1 MTSLQKKL
9 ESALYSGYT
18 KNRTESINSFEGGI
32 FMQKTKKTMAGL
44 LAATVLLGAT
54 SVLQAVQVEPVSAA
68 SDPVKIIAMGDS
80 ITHGY
85 INGDNGYRK
94 YFCYGLQQ
102 NGITNFDMV
111 GPNNNWTDSA
121 TYDWNGTT
129 ITYDPAHAGYS
140 GYAIQKIGSR
150 QGLQETIFDTT
161 YVNGDVSG
169 NMMEAYQPDVIML
182 QIGTNDVLDAQL
194 TGIGDRLEELVD
206 KLIPYVSGD
215 GQVLYL
221 ASIPNID
228 AIERYD
234 WLGAY
239 EWTYGVSYKSDPE
252 KFVATVQAAVDDYNT
267 IVKNLVAKK
276 QAEGAHIE
284 FSDINS
290 TIDIS
295 AGDLKDGVH
304 PSEQGYAKMGQYWSN
319 LLTETYFH
327 GTVTPTTTP
336 TATTTTTTETT
347 TTTTGTTT
355 ATDSTPVETT
365 TSVQTTTTAKPQT
378 NPSGDSAFTLTD
390 VAFDTDID
398 LQPYS
403 DITSI
408 DVIFSA
414 ADGAFYNGS
423 VTFDG
428 WNEATSFTSTDLKNQ
443 MLTVTPSKEYGKM
456 TVRKYFGNVTLEKV
470 IVHTKGSAEST
481 TTTKVTTTE
490 TAVTTTE
497 AKTTTE
503 TSTTTTPVVTTT
515 IVTTVTETANGDVNG
530 DGTMDLTDLV
540 LLQKYL
546 VRKGTMTVEQ
556 SSRADLNADHVLNV
570 VDAMLLRQL
579 LLKHA

>member
-1 MTSLQKKL
+1 
-9 ESALYSGYT
+9 
-18 KNRTESINSFEGGI
+18 
-32 FMQKTKKTMAGL
+32 MQKTKKTVAGL

-54 SVLQAVQVEPVSAA
+54 SVLQAVQIEPVSAA

-102 NGITNFDMV
+102 NGITDFNMV
-111 GPNNNWTDSA
+111 GPNNNWSDSA
-121 TYDWNGTT
+121 TYDWNGIT
-129 ITYDPAHAGYS
+129 ITYDPVHAGYS

-206 KLIPYVSGD
+206 KLLPYVSGD

-221 ASIPNID
+221 ASIPDID
-228 AIERYD
+228 AAKKYD

-239 EWTYGVSYKSDPE
+239 QWTYGVSYESDPE

-295 AGDLKDGVH
+295 AGDLEDGVH
-304 PSEQGYAKMGQYWSN
+304 PNEQGYAKMGQYWSN

-327 GTVTPTTTP
+327 GTVTPTTT
-336 TATTTTTTETT
+336 TTTAATTTTTTETT

-355 ATDSTPVETT
+355 ATDSTPAETT
-365 TSVQTTTTAKPQT
+365 TSAQITTTQPQT

-414 ADGAFYNGS
+414 ADGASYNGS

-428 WNEATSFTSTDLKNQ
+428 WNEATSFTSADLKNQ
-443 MLTVTPSKEYGKM
+443 TLTVTPSKDYGKM
-456 TVRKYFGNVTLEKV
+456 TVRKYFGDVTLEKV
-470 IVHTKGSAEST
+470 IVHTKGSAVST
-481 TTTKVTTTE
+481 TTTE
-490 TAVTTTE
+490 TAVITTE

-503 TSTTTTPVVTTT
+503 TTITTMPAVTTT
-515 IVTTVTETANGDVNG
+515 MVTTVTEAVNGDVNG
-530 DGTMDLTDLV
+530 DGTTDLTDLV
-540 LLQKYL
+540 MLQKYL
-546 VRKGTMTVEQ
+546 VRKGTLTAEQ

>member
-1 MTSLQKKL
+1 
-9 ESALYSGYT
+9 
-18 KNRTESINSFEGGI
+18 
-32 FMQKTKKTMAGL
+32 MQKTKKTVAGL

-111 GPNNNWTDSA
+111 GPNNNWSDSA
-121 TYDWNGTT
+121 TYDWNGIT
-129 ITYDPAHAGYS
+129 ITYDPVHAGYS

-221 ASIPNID
+221 ASIPDID
-228 AIERYD
+228 AAKKYD

-239 EWTYGVSYKSDPE
+239 QWTYGVSYESDPE

-290 TIDIS
+290 TINIS
-295 AGDLKDGVH
+295 AGDLEDGVH

-336 TATTTTTTETT
+336 TTTATTTTTTETT

-355 ATDSTPVETT
+355 ATDSTPAETT
-365 TSVQTTTTAKPQT
+365 TSAQTTTTEPQT

-390 VAFDTDID
+390 VDFDTDID

-403 DITSI
+403 NITSI

-414 ADGAFYNGS
+414 ADGASYNGS

-428 WNEATSFTSTDLKNQ
+428 WNEATSFTSADLKNQ
-443 MLTVTPSKEYGKM
+443 TLTVTPSKDYGKM
-456 TVRKYFGNVTLEKV
+456 TVRKYFGDVTLEKV
-470 IVHTKGSAEST
+470 IVHTKGSTVST
-481 TTTKVTTTE
+481 TTTE
-490 TAVTTTE
+490 TAVITTE

-503 TSTTTTPVVTTT
+503 TTTTTMPAVTTT
-515 IVTTVTETANGDVNG
+515 MVTTVTEAVNGDVNG
-530 DGTMDLTDLV
+530 DGTTDLTDLV

-546 VRKGTMTVEQ
+546 VRKGTLTAEQ

>member
-1 MTSLQKKL
+1 
-9 ESALYSGYT
+9 
-18 KNRTESINSFEGGI
+18 
-32 FMQKTKKTMAGL
+32 MQKTKKTMAGL

-94 YFCYGLQQ
+94 YFCYDLQQ

-111 GPNNNWTDSA
+111 GPNNNWSDSA

-295 AGDLKDGVH
+295 AGDLEDGVH

-336 TATTTTTTETT
+336 ATTATTTATTTTTT
-347 TTTTGTTT
+347 
-355 ATDSTPVETT
+355 DSTPAETT
-365 TSVQTTTTAKPQT
+365 TSAQTTTTEPQT
-378 NPSGDSAFTLTD
+378 NPSGDAAFTLTD

-456 TVRKYFGNVTLEKV
+456 TVRKYFGDVTLEKV
-470 IVHTKGSAEST
+470 IVHTKGSAVST
-481 TTTKVTTTE
+481 TTTE
-490 TAVTTTE
+490 TAVITTE
-497 AKTTTE
+497 AKTTIE
-503 TSTTTTPVVTTT
+503 TTTTTAPAVTTT
-515 IVTTVTETANGDVNG
+515 MVTTVTEAVNGDVNG
-530 DGTMDLTDLV
+530 DGTADLTDLV
-540 LLQKYL
+540 MLQKYL
-546 VRKGTMTVEQ
+546 VRKGTMTAEQ

-579 LLKHA
+579 LLKQA

>member
-1 MTSLQKKL
+1 M
-9 ESALYSGYT
+9 
-18 KNRTESINSFEGGI
+18 R
-32 FMQKTKKTMAGL
+32 KTKKTMAGL
-44 LAATVLLGAT
+44 LAATILLGAT
-54 SVLQAVQVEPVSAA
+54 SVLQAVQIEPVSAA

-102 NGITNFDMV
+102 NGITDFNMV
-111 GPNNNWTDSA
+111 GPNNDWTDST

-161 YVNGDVSG
+161 YTDGDVSG
-169 NMMEAYQPDVIML
+169 NMMEVYQPDVIML

-228 AIERYD
+228 AAKKYD

-239 EWTYGVSYKSDPE
+239 QWTYGVSYESDPE

-295 AGDLKDGVH
+295 AGDLEDGVH
-304 PSEQGYAKMGQYWSN
+304 PNEQGYAKMGQYWSN

-336 TATTTTTTETT
+336 TTTATTTTTTETT

-355 ATDSTPVETT
+355 ATDSTPAETT
-365 TSVQTTTTAKPQT
+365 TSAQTTTTEPQT

-414 ADGAFYNGS
+414 ADGASYNGS

-428 WNEATSFTSTDLKNQ
+428 WNEATSFTSADLKNQ
-443 MLTVTPSKEYGKM
+443 TLTVTPSKDYGKM
-456 TVRKYFGNVTLEKV
+456 TVRKYFGDVTLEKV
-470 IVHTKGSAEST
+470 IVHTKGSTVST
-481 TTTKVTTTE
+481 TTTE
-490 TAVTTTE
+490 TAVITTE

-503 TSTTTTPVVTTT
+503 TTTTTMPAVTTT
-515 IVTTVTETANGDVNG
+515 MVTTVTEAVNGDVNG
-530 DGTMDLTDLV
+530 DGTTDLTDLV

-546 VRKGTMTVEQ
+546 VRKGTLIAEQ

>member
-1 MTSLQKKL
+1 MW
-9 ESALYSGYT
+9 
-18 KNRTESINSFEGGI
+18 
-32 FMQKTKKTMAGL
+32 KTKKTIAGL

-54 SVLQAVQVEPVSAA
+54 SVLQAVQIEPVSAV

-102 NGITNFDMV
+102 NGITDFNMV

-290 TIDIS
+290 TIEIS
-295 AGDLKDGVH
+295 AGDLEDGVH

-336 TATTTTTTETT
+336 ATTATTTTTTETT

-355 ATDSTPVETT
+355 ATDSTPAETT
-365 TSVQTTTTAKPQT
+365 TSAQTTTTAKPQT
-378 NPSGDSAFTLTD
+378 NPSGDAAFTLTD

-443 MLTVTPSKEYGKM
+443 MLTVTPSKKYGKM
-456 TVRKYFGNVTLEKV
+456 TVRKYFGDVTLEKV
-470 IVHTKGSAEST
+470 IVHTKGSAVST
-481 TTTKVTTTE
+481 TTTE
-490 TAVTTTE
+490 TAVITTE
-497 AKTTTE
+497 AK
-503 TSTTTTPVVTTT
+503 TTTPVVTTT

-530 DGTMDLTDLV
+530 DGTTDLTDLV
-540 LLQKYL
+540 MLQKYL
-546 VRKGTMTVEQ
+546 VRKETMTVEQ

>member
-1 MTSLQKKL
+1 
-9 ESALYSGYT
+9 
-18 KNRTESINSFEGGI
+18 
-32 FMQKTKKTMAGL
+32 MQKTKKTMAGL

-54 SVLQAVQVEPVSAA
+54 SVLQAVQIEPVSAA

-102 NGITNFDMV
+102 NGITDFNMV
-111 GPNNNWTDSA
+111 GPNNDWTDST

-161 YVNGDVSG
+161 YTDGDVSG
-169 NMMEAYQPDVIML
+169 NMMEVYQPDVIML

-206 KLIPYVSGD
+206 KLLPYVSGD

-221 ASIPNID
+221 ASIPDID
-228 AIERYD
+228 AAKKYD

-239 EWTYGVSYKSDPE
+239 QWTYGVSYESDPE

-276 QAEGAHIE
+276 QAKGAHIE

-295 AGDLKDGVH
+295 AGDLEDGVH

-336 TATTTTTTETT
+336 TTTATTTTTTETT

-355 ATDSTPVETT
+355 ATDSTPAETT
-365 TSVQTTTTAKPQT
+365 TSAQTTTTEPQI

-414 ADGAFYNGS
+414 ADGASYNGS

-428 WNEATSFTSTDLKNQ
+428 WNEATSFTSADLKNQ
-443 MLTVTPSKEYGKM
+443 TLTVTPSKDYGKM
-456 TVRKYFGNVTLEKV
+456 TVHKYFGDVTLEKV
-470 IVHTKGSAEST
+470 IVHTKSSAVST
-481 TTTKVTTTE
+481 TTTE
-490 TAVTTTE
+490 TAVITTE

-503 TSTTTTPVVTTT
+503 TTTTTAPAVTTT
-515 IVTTVTETANGDVNG
+515 MVTTVTEAVNGDVNG
-530 DGTMDLTDLV
+530 DGTADLTDLV
-540 LLQKYL
+540 MLQKYL
-546 VRKGTMTVEQ
+546 VRKGTMTAEQ

>member
-1 MTSLQKKL
+1 
-9 ESALYSGYT
+9 
-18 KNRTESINSFEGGI
+18 
-32 FMQKTKKTMAGL
+32 MQKTKKTMAGL

-54 SVLQAVQVEPVSAA
+54 SVLQAVQIEPVSAA

-102 NGITNFDMV
+102 NGITDFNMV
-111 GPNNNWTDSA
+111 GPNNDWTDST

-161 YVNGDVSG
+161 YTDGDVSG
-169 NMMEAYQPDVIML
+169 NMMEVYQPDVIML

-228 AIERYD
+228 AAKKYD

-239 EWTYGVSYKSDPE
+239 QWTYGVSYESDPE

-295 AGDLKDGVH
+295 AGDLEDGVH

-336 TATTTTTTETT
+336 TTTATTTTTTETT

-355 ATDSTPVETT
+355 ATDSTLAETT
-365 TSVQTTTTAKPQT
+365 TSAQTTTTEPQT

-414 ADGAFYNGS
+414 ADGVSYNGS

-428 WNEATSFTSTDLKNQ
+428 WNEATSFTSADLKNQ
-443 MLTVTPSKEYGKM
+443 TLTVTPSKDYGKM
-456 TVRKYFGNVTLEKV
+456 TVRKYFGDVTLEKV
-470 IVHTKGSAEST
+470 IVHTKGSTVST
-481 TTTKVTTTE
+481 TTTE
-490 TAVTTTE
+490 TAVITTE

-503 TSTTTTPVVTTT
+503 TTTTTMPAVTTT
-515 IVTTVTETANGDVNG
+515 MVTTVTEAVNGDVNG
-530 DGTMDLTDLV
+530 DGTTDLTDLV

-546 VRKGTMTVEQ
+546 VRKGTLTAEQ

>member
-1 MTSLQKKL
+1 
-9 ESALYSGYT
+9 
-18 KNRTESINSFEGGI
+18 
-32 FMQKTKKTMAGL
+32 
-44 LAATVLLGAT
+44 
-54 SVLQAVQVEPVSAA
+54 
-68 SDPVKIIAMGDS
+68 
-80 ITHGY
+80 
-85 INGDNGYRK
+85 
-94 YFCYGLQQ
+94 
-102 NGITNFDMV
+102 MV
-111 GPNNNWTDSA
+111 GSNNNWTDSA

-228 AIERYD
+228 AIKRYD

-252 KFVATVQAAVDDYNT
+252 KFAATVQAAVDDYNT

-290 TIDIS
+290 TIEIS
-295 AGDLKDGVH
+295 AGDLEDGVH

-336 TATTTTTTETT
+336 ATTATTTATTTTTTETT

-355 ATDSTPVETT
+355 ATDSTPAETT
-365 TSVQTTTTAKPQT
+365 TSAQITTTQPQT

-390 VAFDTDID
+390 VDFNTDID
-398 LQPYS
+398 LRPYS

-414 ADGAFYNGS
+414 ADGASYNGS

-428 WNEATSFTSTDLKNQ
+428 WNEATNFTSTDLKNQ

-456 TVRKYFGNVTLEKV
+456 TVRKYFGDVTLEKV

-503 TSTTTTPVVTTT
+503 TSTTTTTV
-515 IVTTVTETANGDVNG
+515 VTTVTEAVNGDVNG
-530 DGTMDLTDLV
+530 DGTADLTDLV

-546 VRKGTMTVEQ
+546 VRKGTLIAEQ

>member
-1 MTSLQKKL
+1 MW
-9 ESALYSGYT
+9 
-18 KNRTESINSFEGGI
+18 
-32 FMQKTKKTMAGL
+32 KTKKTMAGL

-54 SVLQAVQVEPVSAA
+54 SVLQAVQIEPVSAA
-68 SDPVKIIAMGDS
+68 SDPVKIMAMGDS
-80 ITHGY
+80 ITDGY
-85 INGDNGYRK
+85 INQDNGYRK
-94 YFCYGLQQ
+94 YFCYWLQQ

-111 GPNNNWTDSA
+111 GSKSSWSNQA

-129 ITYDPAHAGYS
+129 ITYDPDHSGYS

-169 NMMEAYQPDVIML
+169 NMMEVYQPDVIML

-206 KLIPYVSGD
+206 KLLPYVSGD

-221 ASIPNID
+221 ASIPDID
-228 AIERYD
+228 AAKKYD

-239 EWTYGVSYKSDPE
+239 QWTYGVSYESDPE
-252 KFVATVQAAVDDYNT
+252 KFVATVQAAVDDYNI

-290 TIDIS
+290 TIEIS
-295 AGDLKDGVH
+295 AGDLEDGVH

-327 GTVTPTTTP
+327 GTVTPTTTTTT

-355 ATDSTPVETT
+355 ATDSTPAETT
-365 TSVQTTTTAKPQT
+365 TSAQITTTQPQT

-390 VAFDTDID
+390 VDFDTDID
-398 LQPYS
+398 LRPYS

-414 ADGAFYNGS
+414 ADGASYNGS

-428 WNEATSFTSTDLKNQ
+428 WNEATSFTSADLKNQ
-443 MLTVTPSKEYGKM
+443 TLTVTPSKAYDKM
-456 TVRKYFGNVTLEKV
+456 TVHKYFGDVTLEKV

-503 TSTTTTPVVTTT
+503 TSTATTPVVTTT
-515 IVTTVTETANGDVNG
+515 IVTTVTETVNGDVNG
-530 DGTMDLTDLV
+530 DGTANLNDLV

-546 VRKGTMTVEQ
+546 VRKGTLTAEQ

>member
-1 MTSLQKKL
+1 M
-9 ESALYSGYT
+9 
-18 KNRTESINSFEGGI
+18 R
-32 FMQKTKKTMAGL
+32 KTKKTMAGL
-44 LAATVLLGAT
+44 LAATILLGAT

-102 NGITNFDMV
+102 NGITDFDMV

-129 ITYDPAHAGYS
+129 ITYDPVHAGYS

-161 YVNGDVSG
+161 YTDGDVSG
-169 NMMEAYQPDVIML
+169 NMMKVYQPDVIML

-221 ASIPNID
+221 ASIPDID
-228 AIERYD
+228 AAKKYD

-239 EWTYGVSYKSDPE
+239 QWTYGVSYESDPE

-295 AGDLKDGVH
+295 AGDLEDGVH
-304 PSEQGYAKMGQYWSN
+304 PNEQGYAKMGQYWSN

-327 GTVTPTTTP
+327 GTVTPTTT
-336 TATTTTTTETT
+336 TTTAATTTTTTETT

-355 ATDSTPVETT
+355 ATDSTPAETT
-365 TSVQTTTTAKPQT
+365 TSAQTTTTEPQT

-414 ADGAFYNGS
+414 ADGASYNGS

-428 WNEATSFTSTDLKNQ
+428 WNEATSFTSADLKNQ
-443 MLTVTPSKEYGKM
+443 TLTVTPSKDYGKM
-456 TVRKYFGNVTLEKV
+456 TVRKYFGDVTLEKV
-470 IVHTKGSAEST
+470 IVHTKGSTVST
-481 TTTKVTTTE
+481 TTTE
-490 TAVTTTE
+490 TAVITTE

-503 TSTTTTPVVTTT
+503 TTTTTMPAVTTT
-515 IVTTVTETANGDVNG
+515 MVTTVTEAVNGDVNG
-530 DGTMDLTDLV
+530 DGTTDLTDLV
-540 LLQKYL
+540 MLQKYL
-546 VRKGTMTVEQ
+546 VRKGTLTAEQ

-579 LLKHA
+579 LLKQA

>member
-1 MTSLQKKL
+1 MW
-9 ESALYSGYT
+9 
-18 KNRTESINSFEGGI
+18 
-32 FMQKTKKTMAGL
+32 KTKKTMAGL

-111 GPNNNWTDSA
+111 GPNNNWSDSA

-295 AGDLKDGVH
+295 AGDLEDGVH

-365 TSVQTTTTAKPQT
+365 TSVQATTTAKPQT
-378 NPSGDSAFTLTD
+378 NPSDDSAFTLTD
-390 VAFDTDID
+390 VDFNTDID
-398 LQPYS
+398 LRPYF

-414 ADGAFYNGS
+414 ADGASYNGS

-428 WNEATSFTSTDLKNQ
+428 WNEATNFTSTDLKNQ

-456 TVRKYFGNVTLEKV
+456 MVRKYFGDVTLEKV
-470 IVHTKGSAEST
+470 IVHTNGSAVST
-481 TTTKVTTTE
+481 TTTE
-490 TAVTTTE
+490 TAVITTE

-503 TSTTTTPVVTTT
+503 TTTTTAPSVTTT
-515 IVTTVTETANGDVNG
+515 VVTTVTEAVNGDVNG
-530 DGTMDLTDLV
+530 DGTADLTDLV

-546 VRKGTMTVEQ
+546 VRKGTLIAEQ

>member
-1 MTSLQKKL
+1 MW
-9 ESALYSGYT
+9 
-18 KNRTESINSFEGGI
+18 
-32 FMQKTKKTMAGL
+32 KTKKTMAGL

-80 ITHGY
+80 ITDGY

-327 GTVTPTTTP
+327 GTVTPTTTS

-378 NPSGDSAFTLTD
+378 NPSGDAAFTLTD

-456 TVRKYFGNVTLEKV
+456 MVRKYFGDVTLEKV

-515 IVTTVTETANGDVNG
+515 VVTTVTEAVNGDVNG
-530 DGTMDLTDLV
+530 DGTADLTDLV
-540 LLQKYL
+540 MLQKYL
-546 VRKGTMTVEQ
+546 VRKGTLIAEQ

-579 LLKHA
+579 LLKQA

>member
-1 MTSLQKKL
+1 MW
-9 ESALYSGYT
+9 
-18 KNRTESINSFEGGI
+18 
-32 FMQKTKKTMAGL
+32 KTKKTMAGL

-68 SDPVKIIAMGDS
+68 SDPVKIMAMGDS

-94 YFCYGLQQ
+94 YFCYDLQQ

-111 GPNNNWTDSA
+111 GPNNNWTDST

-228 AIERYD
+228 AIKRYD

-239 EWTYGVSYKSDPE
+239 EWNYGVSHESDPE

-290 TIDIS
+290 TITIS
-295 AGDLKDGVH
+295 AGDLEDGVH

-336 TATTTTTTETT
+336 ATTATTTTTTETT
-347 TTTTGTTT
+347 TTTIGTTT

-378 NPSGDSAFTLTD
+378 NPSGDAAFTLTD

-403 DITSI
+403 NITSI

-456 TVRKYFGNVTLEKV
+456 TVRKYFGDVTLEKV
-470 IVHTKGSAEST
+470 IVHTKGSAVST
-481 TTTKVTTTE
+481 TTTE
-490 TAVTTTE
+490 TAVITTE

-503 TSTTTTPVVTTT
+503 TTTTTAPAVTTT
-515 IVTTVTETANGDVNG
+515 MVTTVTEAVNGDVNG
-530 DGTMDLTDLV
+530 DGTADLTDLV
-540 LLQKYL
+540 MLQKYL
-546 VRKGTMTVEQ
+546 VRKGTLIAEQ

-579 LLKHA
+579 LLKQA

>member
-1 MTSLQKKL
+1 
-9 ESALYSGYT
+9 
-18 KNRTESINSFEGGI
+18 
-32 FMQKTKKTMAGL
+32 MQKTKKTMAGL

-94 YFCYGLQQ
+94 YFCYDLQQ

-111 GPNNNWTDSA
+111 GPNNNWMDSA

-140 GYAIQKIGSR
+140 GYAIQKIGNR

-161 YVNGDVSG
+161 YTDGDVSG
-169 NMMEAYQPDVIML
+169 NMMEVYQPDVIML

-290 TIDIS
+290 TIEIS

-355 ATDSTPVETT
+355 ATDSTPAETT
-365 TSVQTTTTAKPQT
+365 TSAQITTTEPQT

-390 VAFDTDID
+390 VDFNTDID
-398 LQPYS
+398 LRPYS

-414 ADGAFYNGS
+414 ADGASYNGS

-443 MLTVTPSKEYGKM
+443 TLTVTPSKAYGKM
-456 TVRKYFGNVTLEKV
+456 TVHKYFGDVTLEKV

-503 TSTTTTPVVTTT
+503 TSTTTAPAVTTT
-515 IVTTVTETANGDVNG
+515 MVTTVTEAVNGDVNG
-530 DGTMDLTDLV
+530 DGTADLTDLIM
-540 LLQKYL
+540 LQKYL
-546 VRKGTMTVEQ
+546 VRKGTMTAEQ

>member
-1 MTSLQKKL
+1 
-9 ESALYSGYT
+9 
-18 KNRTESINSFEGGI
+18 
-32 FMQKTKKTMAGL
+32 MQKTKKTVAGL
-44 LAATVLLGAT
+44 LAATILLGAT
-54 SVLQAVQVEPVSAA
+54 SVLQAVQIEPVSAA

-111 GPNNNWTDSA
+111 GPNNNWSDSA

-140 GYAIQKIGSR
+140 GYAIQKIGNR

-161 YVNGDVSG
+161 YTDGDVSG
-169 NMMEAYQPDVIML
+169 NMMKVYQPDVIML

-221 ASIPNID
+221 ASIPDID
-228 AIERYD
+228 AAKKYD

-239 EWTYGVSYKSDPE
+239 QWTYGVSYESDPE

-276 QAEGAHIE
+276 QAEGAHLE

-295 AGDLKDGVH
+295 AGDLEDGVH

-336 TATTTTTTETT
+336 TTTATTTTTTETT

-355 ATDSTPVETT
+355 ATDSTPAETT
-365 TSVQTTTTAKPQT
+365 TSAQTTTTESQT

-403 DITSI
+403 DITFI

-414 ADGAFYNGS
+414 ADGASYNGS

-428 WNEATSFTSTDLKNQ
+428 WNEATSFTSADLKNQ
-443 MLTVTPSKEYGKM
+443 TLTVTPSKAYGKM
-456 TVRKYFGNVTLEKV
+456 TVRKYFGDVTLEKV
-470 IVHTKGSAEST
+470 IVHTKGSTVST
-481 TTTKVTTTE
+481 TTTE
-490 TAVTTTE
+490 TAVITTE

-503 TSTTTTPVVTTT
+503 TTTTTTAPAVTTT
-515 IVTTVTETANGDVNG
+515 MVTTVTEAVNGDVNG
-530 DGTMDLTDLV
+530 DGTADLMDLV
-540 LLQKYL
+540 MLQKYL
-546 VRKGTMTVEQ
+546 VRKGTMTAEQ

>member
-1 MTSLQKKL
+1 
-9 ESALYSGYT
+9 
-18 KNRTESINSFEGGI
+18 
-32 FMQKTKKTMAGL
+32 MQKTKKTVAGL

-54 SVLQAVQVEPVSAA
+54 SVLQAVQIEPVSAA

-111 GPNNNWTDSA
+111 GPNNNWSDSA

-161 YVNGDVSG
+161 YTDGDVSG
-169 NMMEAYQPDVIML
+169 NMMKVYQPDVIML
-182 QIGTNDVLDAQL
+182 QIGTNDILDAQL

-228 AIERYD
+228 AAKKYD

-239 EWTYGVSYKSDPE
+239 QWTYGVSYESDPE

-290 TIDIS
+290 TIEIS
-295 AGDLKDGVH
+295 AGDLEDGVH

-336 TATTTTTTETT
+336 TTTATTTTTTETT

-355 ATDSTPVETT
+355 ATDSTPAETT
-365 TSVQTTTTAKPQT
+365 TSAQTTTTEPQT

-414 ADGAFYNGS
+414 ADGASYNGS

-428 WNEATSFTSTDLKNQ
+428 WNEATSFTSVDLKNQ
-443 MLTVTPSKEYGKM
+443 TLTVTPSKDYGKM
-456 TVRKYFGNVTLEKV
+456 TVHKYFGDVTLEKV
-470 IVHTKGSAEST
+470 IVHTKGSTVST
-481 TTTKVTTTE
+481 TTTE
-490 TAVTTTE
+490 TAVITTE

-503 TSTTTTPVVTTT
+503 TITTTMPVVTTT
-515 IVTTVTETANGDVNG
+515 MVTTVTEAVNGDVNG
-530 DGTMDLTDLV
+530 DGTTDLTDLV

-546 VRKGTMTVEQ
+546 VRKGTLTAEQ

-579 LLKHA
+579 LLKQA

>member
-1 MTSLQKKL
+1 M
-9 ESALYSGYT
+9 
-18 KNRTESINSFEGGI
+18 R
-32 FMQKTKKTMAGL
+32 KTKKTMAGL
-44 LAATVLLGAT
+44 LAATILLGAT
-54 SVLQAVQVEPVSAA
+54 SVLQAVQIEPVSAA

-111 GPNNNWTDSA
+111 GPNNNWSDSA

-161 YVNGDVSG
+161 YTDGDVSG
-169 NMMEAYQPDVIML
+169 NMMDVYQPDVIML

-228 AIERYD
+228 AAKKYD

-239 EWTYGVSYKSDPE
+239 QWTYGVSYESDPE

-290 TIDIS
+290 TINVS
-295 AGDLKDGVH
+295 AGDLEDGVH
-304 PSEQGYAKMGQYWSN
+304 PNEQGYAKMGQYWSN

-336 TATTTTTTETT
+336 TTTATTTTTTETT

-355 ATDSTPVETT
+355 ATDSTPAETT
-365 TSVQTTTTAKPQT
+365 TSAQTTTTEPQT

-390 VAFDTDID
+390 VDFDTDID

-403 DITSI
+403 NITSI

-414 ADGAFYNGS
+414 ADGASYNGS

-428 WNEATSFTSTDLKNQ
+428 WNEATSFTSADLKNQ
-443 MLTVTPSKEYGKM
+443 TLTVTPSKDYDKM
-456 TVRKYFGNVTLEKV
+456 TVHKYFGDVTLEKV
-470 IVHTKGSAEST
+470 IVHTKGSAVST
-481 TTTKVTTTE
+481 TTTE
-490 TAVTTTE
+490 TAVITTE

-503 TSTTTTPVVTTT
+503 TTTTTMPAVTTT
-515 IVTTVTETANGDVNG
+515 MVTTVTEAVNGDVNG
-530 DGTMDLTDLV
+530 DGTADLTDLV

-546 VRKGTMTVEQ
+546 VRKGTLTAEQ

>member
-1 MTSLQKKL
+1 MW
-9 ESALYSGYT
+9 
-18 KNRTESINSFEGGI
+18 
-32 FMQKTKKTMAGL
+32 KTKKTMAGL

-94 YFCYGLQQ
+94 YFCYDLQQ

-111 GPNNNWTDSA
+111 GPNNNWSDSA

-336 TATTTTTTETT
+336 ATTATTTTTTETT

-355 ATDSTPVETT
+355 ATDSTPAETT
-365 TSVQTTTTAKPQT
+365 TSAQTTTTEPQT

-390 VAFDTDID
+390 VDFNTDIY

-403 DITSI
+403 NITSI

-414 ADGAFYNGS
+414 ADGASYNGS

-443 MLTVTPSKEYGKM
+443 TLTVTPSKAYGKM
-456 TVRKYFGNVTLEKV
+456 TVHKYFGDVTLEKV

-503 TSTTTTPVVTTT
+503 TSTTTAPAVTTT
-515 IVTTVTETANGDVNG
+515 MVTTVTEAVNGDVNG
-530 DGTMDLTDLV
+530 DGTADLTDLIM
-540 LLQKYL
+540 LQKYL
-546 VRKGTMTVEQ
+546 VRKGTMTAEQ

-579 LLKHA
+579 LLKYA

>member
-1 MTSLQKKL
+1 MW
-9 ESALYSGYT
+9 
-18 KNRTESINSFEGGI
+18 
-32 FMQKTKKTMAGL
+32 KTKKTIAGL

-228 AIERYD
+228 AIKRYD

-239 EWTYGVSYKSDPE
+239 QWTYGVSYESDPE

-290 TIDIS
+290 TIEIS
-295 AGDLKDGVH
+295 AGDLEDGVH

-336 TATTTTTTETT
+336 ATTATTTTTTETT

-355 ATDSTPVETT
+355 ATDSTPAETT
-365 TSVQTTTTAKPQT
+365 TSAQTTTTEPQI
-378 NPSGDSAFTLTD
+378 NPSGDAAFTLTD

-428 WNEATSFTSTDLKNQ
+428 WNEATNFTSTDLKNQ

-456 TVRKYFGNVTLEKV
+456 MVRKYFGDVTLEKV
-470 IVHTKGSAEST
+470 IVHTKGSAVST
-481 TTTKVTTTE
+481 TTTE
-490 TAVTTTE
+490 TAVITTE

-503 TSTTTTPVVTTT
+503 TTTTTAPAVTTT
-515 IVTTVTETANGDVNG
+515 VVTTVTEAVNGDVNG
-530 DGTMDLTDLV
+530 DGTADLTDLV
-540 LLQKYL
+540 MLQKYL
-546 VRKGTMTVEQ
+546 VRKGMMTAEQ

-579 LLKHA
+579 LLKQA

>member
-1 MTSLQKKL
+1 MW
-9 ESALYSGYT
+9 
-18 KNRTESINSFEGGI
+18 
-32 FMQKTKKTMAGL
+32 KTKKTMAGL

-111 GPNNNWTDSA
+111 GSNNNWTDSA

-276 QAEGAHIE
+276 QAEGTHIE

-414 ADGAFYNGS
+414 ADGASYNGS

-428 WNEATSFTSTDLKNQ
+428 WNEATNFTSTDLKNQ

-456 TVRKYFGNVTLEKV
+456 TVRKYFGDVTLEKV
-470 IVHTKGSAEST
+470 IVHTKGSAVST
-481 TTTKVTTTE
+481 TTTE
-490 TAVTTTE
+490 TAVITTE

-503 TSTTTTPVVTTT
+503 TTTTTAPAVTTT
-515 IVTTVTETANGDVNG
+515 VVTTVTEAVNGDVNG
-530 DGTMDLTDLV
+530 DGTADLTDLV

-546 VRKGTMTVEQ
+546 VRKGTLIAEQ

>member
-1 MTSLQKKL
+1 MW
-9 ESALYSGYT
+9 
-18 KNRTESINSFEGGI
+18 
-32 FMQKTKKTMAGL
+32 KTKKTMAGL

-111 GPNNNWTDSA
+111 GPNNNWSDSA

-221 ASIPNID
+221 TSIPNID

-295 AGDLKDGVH
+295 AGDLEDGVH

-327 GTVTPTTTP
+327 GTVTPTTT
-336 TATTTTTTETT
+336 TTTAATTTTTTETT

-355 ATDSTPVETT
+355 ATDFTPAETT
-365 TSVQTTTTAKPQT
+365 TFSQTTTTEPQT

-390 VAFDTDID
+390 VDFDTDIY
-398 LQPYS
+398 LQPYFN
-403 DITSI
+403 ITSI

-414 ADGAFYNGS
+414 ADGASYNGS

-428 WNEATSFTSTDLKNQ
+428 WNEATSFTSADLKNQ
-443 MLTVTPSKEYGKM
+443 MLTVTPSKAYGKM
-456 TVRKYFGNVTLEKV
+456 TVHKYFGDVTLEKV

-481 TTTKVTTTE
+481 TT
-490 TAVTTTE
+490 E

-503 TSTTTTPVVTTT
+503 TSTTTTPVVITT

-530 DGTMDLTDLV
+530 DGTADLTDLIM
-540 LLQKYL
+540 LQKYL
-546 VRKGTMTVEQ
+546 VRKGTMTAEQ

>member
-1 MTSLQKKL
+1 
-9 ESALYSGYT
+9 
-18 KNRTESINSFEGGI
+18 
-32 FMQKTKKTMAGL
+32 MQKTKKMVAGL
-44 LAATVLLGAT
+44 LAATILLGAT
-54 SVLQAVQVEPVSAA
+54 SVLQAVQIEPVSAA

-102 NGITNFDMV
+102 NGITDFNMV
-111 GPNNNWTDSA
+111 GPNNDWTDST

-161 YVNGDVSG
+161 YTDGDVSG
-169 NMMEAYQPDVIML
+169 NMMKVYQPDVIML
-182 QIGTNDVLDAQL
+182 QIGTNDILDAQL

-221 ASIPNID
+221 ASIPDID
-228 AIERYD
+228 AAKKYD

-239 EWTYGVSYKSDPE
+239 QWTYGVSYESDPE

-295 AGDLKDGVH
+295 AGDLEDGVH
-304 PSEQGYAKMGQYWSN
+304 PNEQGYAKMGQYWSN

-336 TATTTTTTETT
+336 TTTATTTTTTETT

-355 ATDSTPVETT
+355 ATDSTPAETT
-365 TSVQTTTTAKPQT
+365 TSAQITTTEPQT

-398 LQPYS
+398 LRPYS

-414 ADGAFYNGS
+414 ADGVSYNGS

-428 WNEATSFTSTDLKNQ
+428 WNEATSFISAELKNHT
-443 MLTVTPSKEYGKM
+443 LTVTPSKAYNTM
-456 TVRKYFGNVTLEKV
+456 TVHKHFGGAVDVTLEKV

-481 TTTKVTTTE
+481 TTTE
-490 TAVTTTE
+490 TAVITTE

-503 TSTTTTPVVTTT
+503 TTTTTMPAVTTT
-515 IVTTVTETANGDVNG
+515 MVTTVTETVNGDVNG
-530 DGTMDLTDLV
+530 DGTTDLTDLV

-546 VRKGTMTVEQ
+546 VRKGTLTAEQ

-579 LLKHA
+579 LLKQA

>member
-1 MTSLQKKL
+1 M
-9 ESALYSGYT
+9 
-18 KNRTESINSFEGGI
+18 R
-32 FMQKTKKTMAGL
+32 KTKKTMAGL
-44 LAATVLLGAT
+44 LAATILLGAT
-54 SVLQAVQVEPVSAA
+54 SVLQAVQIEPVSAA

-111 GPNNNWTDSA
+111 GPNNDWTDST

-161 YVNGDVSG
+161 YTDGDVSG
-169 NMMEAYQPDVIML
+169 NMMEVYQPDVIML

-221 ASIPNID
+221 ASIPDID
-228 AIERYD
+228 AAKKYD

-239 EWTYGVSYKSDPE
+239 QWTYGVSYESDPE

-295 AGDLKDGVH
+295 AGDLEDGVH
-304 PSEQGYAKMGQYWSN
+304 PNEQGYAKMGQYWSN

-336 TATTTTTTETT
+336 TTTATTTTTTETT

-355 ATDSTPVETT
+355 ATDSTPAETT
-365 TSVQTTTTAKPQT
+365 TSAQTTTTELQT

-414 ADGAFYNGS
+414 ADGASYNGS

-428 WNEATSFTSTDLKNQ
+428 WNEATSFTSADLKNQ
-443 MLTVTPSKEYGKM
+443 TLTVTPSKDYGKM
-456 TVRKYFGNVTLEKV
+456 TVRKYFGDVTLEKV
-470 IVHTKGSAEST
+470 IVHTKGSTVST
-481 TTTKVTTTE
+481 TTTE
-490 TAVTTTE
+490 TAVITTE

-503 TSTTTTPVVTTT
+503 TTTTTMPAVTTT
-515 IVTTVTETANGDVNG
+515 MVTTVTEAVNGDVNG
-530 DGTMDLTDLV
+530 DGTADLTDLV
-540 LLQKYL
+540 VLQKYL
-546 VRKGTMTVEQ
+546 VRKGTLTAEQ
-556 SSRADLNADHVLNV
+556 GSRADLNADHVLNV

>member
-1 MTSLQKKL
+1 MRKP
-9 ESALYSGYT
+9 
-18 KNRTESINSFEGGI
+18 
-32 FMQKTKKTMAGL
+32 KKTMAGL
-44 LAATVLLGAT
+44 LAATVLLGTT

-94 YFCYGLQQ
+94 YFCYDLQQ

-111 GPNNNWTDSA
+111 GPNNNWSDSA

-150 QGLQETIFDTT
+150 QGLQETIFDAT
-161 YVNGDVSG
+161 YINGDVSC

-206 KLIPYVSGD
+206 KLLPYVSGD

-228 AIERYD
+228 AIKRYD

-239 EWTYGVSYKSDPE
+239 QWTYGVSYESDPE

-336 TATTTTTTETT
+336 ATTATTTTTTETT

-355 ATDSTPVETT
+355 ATDSTPAETT
-365 TSVQTTTTAKPQT
+365 TSAQTTTTEPQT

-390 VAFDTDID
+390 VDFNTDIY

-403 DITSI
+403 NITSI

-456 TVRKYFGNVTLEKV
+456 TVRKYFGDVTLEKV
-470 IVHTKGSAEST
+470 IVHTKGSAVST
-481 TTTKVTTTE
+481 TTTE
-490 TAVTTTE
+490 TAVITTE

-503 TSTTTTPVVTTT
+503 TTTTTAPAVTTT
-515 IVTTVTETANGDVNG
+515 VVTTVTEAVNGDVNG
-530 DGTMDLTDLV
+530 DGTADLTDLV
-540 LLQKYL
+540 MLQKYL
-546 VRKGTMTVEQ
+546 VRKETLIAEQ

>member
-1 MTSLQKKL
+1 
-9 ESALYSGYT
+9 
-18 KNRTESINSFEGGI
+18 
-32 FMQKTKKTMAGL
+32 MQKTKKTVAGL
-44 LAATVLLGAT
+44 LAATILLGAT
-54 SVLQAVQVEPVSAA
+54 SVLQAVQIEPVSAA

-102 NGITNFDMV
+102 NGITDFNMV
-111 GPNNNWTDSA
+111 GPNNDWTDST

-161 YVNGDVSG
+161 YTDGDVSG
-169 NMMEAYQPDVIML
+169 NMMKVYQPDVIML

-221 ASIPNID
+221 ASIPDID
-228 AIERYD
+228 AAKKYD

-239 EWTYGVSYKSDPE
+239 QWTYGVSYESDPE

-295 AGDLKDGVH
+295 AGDLEDGVH

-336 TATTTTTTETT
+336 TTTATTTTTTETT

-355 ATDSTPVETT
+355 ATDSTPAETT
-365 TSVQTTTTAKPQT
+365 TSAQTTTTEPQT

-414 ADGAFYNGS
+414 ADGASYNGS

-428 WNEATSFTSTDLKNQ
+428 WNEATSFTSADLKNQ
-443 MLTVTPSKEYGKM
+443 TLTVTPSKDYGKM
-456 TVRKYFGNVTLEKV
+456 TVHKYFGDVTLEKV
-470 IVHTKGSAEST
+470 IVHTKGSTVST
-481 TTTKVTTTE
+481 TTTE
-490 TAVTTTE
+490 TAVITTE

-503 TSTTTTPVVTTT
+503 TTTTTMPAVTTT
-515 IVTTVTETANGDVNG
+515 MVTTVTEAVNGDVNG
-530 DGTMDLTDLV
+530 DGTTDLTDLV

-546 VRKGTMTVEQ
+546 VRKGTLTAEQ

-579 LLKHA
+579 LLKQA

>member
-1 MTSLQKKL
+1 
-9 ESALYSGYT
+9 
-18 KNRTESINSFEGGI
+18 
-32 FMQKTKKTMAGL
+32 MQKTKKTVAGL
-44 LAATVLLGAT
+44 LAATILLGAT
-54 SVLQAVQVEPVSAA
+54 SVLQAVQIEPVSAA

-102 NGITNFDMV
+102 NGITDFNMV
-111 GPNNNWTDSA
+111 GPNNDWTDST

-169 NMMEAYQPDVIML
+169 NMMEVYQPDVIML

-221 ASIPNID
+221 ASIPDID
-228 AIERYD
+228 AAKKYD

-239 EWTYGVSYKSDPE
+239 QWTYGVSYESDPE

-295 AGDLKDGVH
+295 AGDLEDGVH
-304 PSEQGYAKMGQYWSN
+304 PNEQGYAKMGQYWSN

-336 TATTTTTTETT
+336 TTTATTTTTTETT

-355 ATDSTPVETT
+355 ATDSTPAETT
-365 TSVQTTTTAKPQT
+365 TSAQTTTTEPQT

-414 ADGAFYNGS
+414 ADGASYNGS

-428 WNEATSFTSTDLKNQ
+428 WNEATSFTSADLKNQ
-443 MLTVTPSKEYGKM
+443 TLTVTPSKAYDKM
-456 TVRKYFGNVTLEKV
+456 TVHKYFGDVTLEKV
-470 IVHTKGSAEST
+470 IVHTKGSTVST
-481 TTTKVTTTE
+481 TTTE
-490 TAVTTTE
+490 TAVITTE

-503 TSTTTTPVVTTT
+503 TITTTMPVVTTT
-515 IVTTVTETANGDVNG
+515 MVTTVTEAVNGDVNG
-530 DGTMDLTDLV
+530 DGTTDLTDLV

-546 VRKGTMTVEQ
+546 VRKGTLTAEQ

>member
-1 MTSLQKKL
+1 M
-9 ESALYSGYT
+9 
-18 KNRTESINSFEGGI
+18 R
-32 FMQKTKKTMAGL
+32 KTKKTMAGL
-44 LAATVLLGAT
+44 LAATILLGAT
-54 SVLQAVQVEPVSAA
+54 SVLQAVQIEPVSAA

-102 NGITNFDMV
+102 NGITDFNMV
-111 GPNNNWTDSA
+111 GPNNDWTDST

-161 YVNGDVSG
+161 YTDGDVSG
-169 NMMEAYQPDVIML
+169 NMMKVYQPDVIML

-221 ASIPNID
+221 ASIPDID
-228 AIERYD
+228 AAKKYD

-239 EWTYGVSYKSDPE
+239 QWTYGVSYESDPE

-295 AGDLKDGVH
+295 AGDLEDGVH
-304 PSEQGYAKMGQYWSN
+304 PNEQGYAKMGQYWSN

-327 GTVTPTTTP
+327 GTVTPTTTTTT
-336 TATTTTTTETT
+336 TATTTTTTETTTT

-355 ATDSTPVETT
+355 ATDSTPAETT
-365 TSVQTTTTAKPQT
+365 TSAQTTTTEPQT

-414 ADGAFYNGS
+414 ADGASYNGS

-428 WNEATSFTSTDLKNQ
+428 WNEATSFTSADLKNQ
-443 MLTVTPSKEYGKM
+443 TLTVTPSKDYDKM
-456 TVRKYFGNVTLEKV
+456 TVHKYFGDVTLEKV
-470 IVHTKGSAEST
+470 IVHTKGSAVST
-481 TTTKVTTTE
+481 TTTE
-490 TAVTTTE
+490 TAVITTE

-503 TSTTTTPVVTTT
+503 TTTTTMPAVTTT
-515 IVTTVTETANGDVNG
+515 MVTTVTEAVNGDVNG
-530 DGTMDLTDLV
+530 DGTTDLTDLV

-546 VRKGTMTVEQ
+546 VRKGTLTAEQ

>member
-1 MTSLQKKL
+1 
-9 ESALYSGYT
+9 
-18 KNRTESINSFEGGI
+18 
-32 FMQKTKKTMAGL
+32 MQKTKKTMAGL

-94 YFCYGLQQ
+94 YFCYDLQQ

-111 GPNNNWTDSA
+111 GPNNNWSDSA

-140 GYAIQKIGSR
+140 GYAIQKIGNR

-161 YVNGDVSG
+161 YTDGDVSG
-169 NMMEAYQPDVIML
+169 NMMEVYQPDVIML

-228 AIERYD
+228 AIKRYD

-239 EWTYGVSYKSDPE
+239 EWNYGVSHESDPE

-290 TIDIS
+290 TITIS
-295 AGDLKDGVH
+295 AGDLEDGVH

-336 TATTTTTTETT
+336 ATTATTTTETT

-355 ATDSTPVETT
+355 ATDSTPAETT
-365 TSVQTTTTAKPQT
+365 TSAQITTTQPQT
-378 NPSGDSAFTLTD
+378 NPSGDAAFTLTD

-456 TVRKYFGNVTLEKV
+456 TVRKYFGDVTLEKV
-470 IVHTKGSAEST
+470 IVHTKGSAVST
-481 TTTKVTTTE
+481 TTTE
-490 TAVTTTE
+490 TAVITTE

-503 TSTTTTPVVTTT
+503 TTTTTAPAVTTT
-515 IVTTVTETANGDVNG
+515 VVTTVTEAVNGDVNG
-530 DGTMDLTDLV
+530 DGTADLTDLV
-540 LLQKYL
+540 MLQKYL
-546 VRKGTMTVEQ
+546 VRKETMTVEQ

-579 LLKHA
+579 LLKQA

>member
-1 MTSLQKKL
+1 
-9 ESALYSGYT
+9 
-18 KNRTESINSFEGGI
+18 
-32 FMQKTKKTMAGL
+32 MQKTKKMVAGL

-111 GPNNNWTDSA
+111 GPNNDWTDST

-161 YVNGDVSG
+161 YTDGDVSG
-169 NMMEAYQPDVIML
+169 NMMEVYQPDVIML

-221 ASIPNID
+221 ASIPDID
-228 AIERYD
+228 AAKKYD

-239 EWTYGVSYKSDPE
+239 QWTYGVSYESDPE

-295 AGDLKDGVH
+295 AGDLEDGVH

-336 TATTTTTTETT
+336 TTTATTTTTTETT

-355 ATDSTPVETT
+355 ATDSTPAETT
-365 TSVQTTTTAKPQT
+365 TSAQTTTTEPQT

-390 VAFDTDID
+390 VDFNTDIY

-403 DITSI
+403 NITSI

-414 ADGAFYNGS
+414 ADGASYNGS

-443 MLTVTPSKEYGKM
+443 MLTVTPSKQYGKM
-456 TVRKYFGNVTLEKV
+456 TVRKYFGDVTLEKV
-470 IVHTKGSAEST
+470 IVHTKGSAVST
-481 TTTKVTTTE
+481 TTTE
-490 TAVTTTE
+490 TAVVTTE

-503 TSTTTTPVVTTT
+503 TTTTTAPAVTTT
-515 IVTTVTETANGDVNG
+515 VVTTVTEAVNGDVNG
-530 DGTMDLTDLV
+530 DGTADLTDLV
-540 LLQKYL
+540 MLQKYL
-546 VRKGTMTVEQ
+546 VRKETMTAEQ

>member
-1 MTSLQKKL
+1 
-9 ESALYSGYT
+9 
-18 KNRTESINSFEGGI
+18 
-32 FMQKTKKTMAGL
+32 MQKTKKMVAGL
-44 LAATVLLGAT
+44 LAATILLGAT
-54 SVLQAVQVEPVSAA
+54 SVLQAVQIEPVSAA

-102 NGITNFDMV
+102 NGITDFNMV
-111 GPNNNWTDSA
+111 GPNNDWTDST

-161 YVNGDVSG
+161 YTDGDVSG
-169 NMMEAYQPDVIML
+169 NMMKVYQPDVIML
-182 QIGTNDVLDAQL
+182 QIGTNDILDAQL

-221 ASIPNID
+221 ASIPDID
-228 AIERYD
+228 AAKKYD

-239 EWTYGVSYKSDPE
+239 QWTYGVSYESDPE

-295 AGDLKDGVH
+295 AGDLEDGVH

-336 TATTTTTTETT
+336 TTTATTTTTTETT

-355 ATDSTPVETT
+355 ATDSTPAETT
-365 TSVQTTTTAKPQT
+365 TSAQITTTQPQT

-390 VAFDTDID
+390 VDFDTDID

-414 ADGAFYNGS
+414 ADGASYNGS

-428 WNEATSFTSTDLKNQ
+428 WNEATSFTSADLKNQ
-443 MLTVTPSKEYGKM
+443 TLTVTPSKDYGKM
-456 TVRKYFGNVTLEKV
+456 TVRKYFGDVTLEKV
-470 IVHTKGSAEST
+470 IVHTKGSTVST
-481 TTTKVTTTE
+481 TTTE
-490 TAVTTTE
+490 TAVITTE

-503 TSTTTTPVVTTT
+503 TTTTTMPAVTTT
-515 IVTTVTETANGDVNG
+515 MVTTVTEAVNGDVNG
-530 DGTMDLTDLV
+530 DGTTDLTDLV

-546 VRKGTMTVEQ
+546 VRKGTLTAEQ

>member
-1 MTSLQKKL
+1 
-9 ESALYSGYT
+9 
-18 KNRTESINSFEGGI
+18 
-32 FMQKTKKTMAGL
+32 MQKTKKTVAGL

-54 SVLQAVQVEPVSAA
+54 SVLQAVQIEPVSAA

-102 NGITNFDMV
+102 NGITNFNMV
-111 GPNNNWTDSA
+111 GPNNDWTDST

-161 YVNGDVSG
+161 YTDGDVSG
-169 NMMEAYQPDVIML
+169 NMMEVYQPDVIML

-221 ASIPNID
+221 ASIPDID
-228 AIERYD
+228 AAKKYD

-239 EWTYGVSYKSDPE
+239 QWTYGVSYESDPE

-295 AGDLKDGVH
+295 AGDLEDGVH

-336 TATTTTTTETT
+336 TTTATTTTTTETT

-355 ATDSTPVETT
+355 ATDSTPAETT
-365 TSVQTTTTAKPQT
+365 TSAQITTTQPQT

-414 ADGAFYNGS
+414 ADGASYNGS

-428 WNEATSFTSTDLKNQ
+428 WNEATSFTSADLKNQ
-443 MLTVTPSKEYGKM
+443 TLTVTPSKDYGKM
-456 TVRKYFGNVTLEKV
+456 TVHKYFGDVTLEKV
-470 IVHTKGSAEST
+470 IVHTKSSAVST
-481 TTTKVTTTE
+481 TTTE
-490 TAVTTTE
+490 TAVITTE

-503 TSTTTTPVVTTT
+503 TTTTTAPAVTTT
-515 IVTTVTETANGDVNG
+515 MVTTVTEAVNGDVNG
-530 DGTMDLTDLV
+530 DGTADLTDLV
-540 LLQKYL
+540 MLQKYL
-546 VRKGTMTVEQ
+546 VRKGTMTAEQ

>member
-1 MTSLQKKL
+1 M
-9 ESALYSGYT
+9 
-18 KNRTESINSFEGGI
+18 R
-32 FMQKTKKTMAGL
+32 KTKKTMAGL

-102 NGITNFDMV
+102 NGITDFNMV
-111 GPNNNWTDSA
+111 GPNNNWSDSA

-140 GYAIQKIGSR
+140 GYAIQKIGNR

-161 YVNGDVSG
+161 YTDGDVFG
-169 NMMEAYQPDVIML
+169 NMMEVYQPDVIML

-228 AIERYD
+228 AIKRYD

-239 EWTYGVSYKSDPE
+239 EWTYGVSYGSDPE

-295 AGDLKDGVH
+295 VGDLEDGVH

-336 TATTTTTTETT
+336 TTTATTTTTTETT

-355 ATDSTPVETT
+355 ATDSTPAETT
-365 TSVQTTTTAKPQT
+365 TSAQITTTQPQT

-390 VAFDTDID
+390 VDFDTNID
-398 LQPYS
+398 LRPYS

-414 ADGAFYNGS
+414 ADGASYNGS

-428 WNEATSFTSTDLKNQ
+428 WNEATSFTSVDLKNQ
-443 MLTVTPSKEYGKM
+443 TLTVTPSKDYGKM
-456 TVRKYFGNVTLEKV
+456 TVRKYFGDVTLEKV
-470 IVHTKGSAEST
+470 IVHTKGSAVST
-481 TTTKVTTTE
+481 TTTE
-490 TAVTTTE
+490 TAVITTE

-503 TSTTTTPVVTTT
+503 ISTTTAPAVTTT
-515 IVTTVTETANGDVNG
+515 MVTTVTETVNGDVNG
-530 DGTMDLTDLV
+530 DGTTDLTDLV

-546 VRKGTMTVEQ
+546 VRKGTLTSEQ

>member
-1 MTSLQKKL
+1 
-9 ESALYSGYT
+9 
-18 KNRTESINSFEGGI
+18 
-32 FMQKTKKTMAGL
+32 MQKTKKTMAGL

-54 SVLQAVQVEPVSAA
+54 SVLQAIQIEPVSAA

-94 YFCYGLQQ
+94 YFCYNLQQ
-102 NGITNFDMV
+102 NGVTNFDMV

-121 TYDWNGTT
+121 TYDCNGTT

-295 AGDLKDGVH
+295 AGDLEDGVH

-336 TATTTTTTETT
+336 ATTATTTTTTETT

-355 ATDSTPVETT
+355 ATDSTPAETT
-365 TSVQTTTTAKPQT
+365 TSAQITTTEPQT
-378 NPSGDSAFTLTD
+378 NPSGDAAFTLTD

-456 TVRKYFGNVTLEKV
+456 TVRKYFGDVTLEKV
-470 IVHTKGSAEST
+470 IVHTKGSAVST
-481 TTTKVTTTE
+481 TTTE
-490 TAVTTTE
+490 TAVITTE
-497 AKTTTE
+497 AK
-503 TSTTTTPVVTTT
+503 TTTPVVTTT

-530 DGTMDLTDLV
+530 DGTTDLTDLV
-540 LLQKYL
+540 MLQKYL
-546 VRKGTMTVEQ
+546 VRKETMTVEQ

>member
-1 MTSLQKKL
+1 M
-9 ESALYSGYT
+9 
-18 KNRTESINSFEGGI
+18 
-32 FMQKTKKTMAGL
+32 
-44 LAATVLLGAT
+44 
-54 SVLQAVQVEPVSAA
+54 
-68 SDPVKIIAMGDS
+68 
-80 ITHGY
+80 
-85 INGDNGYRK
+85 
-94 YFCYGLQQ
+94 
-102 NGITNFDMV
+102 
-111 GPNNNWTDSA
+111 
-121 TYDWNGTT
+121 
-129 ITYDPAHAGYS
+129 
-140 GYAIQKIGSR
+140 
-150 QGLQETIFDTT
+150 
-161 YVNGDVSG
+161 
-169 NMMEAYQPDVIML
+169 
-182 QIGTNDVLDAQL
+182 
-194 TGIGDRLEELVD
+194 
-206 KLIPYVSGD
+206 
-215 GQVLYL
+215 
-221 ASIPNID
+221 
-228 AIERYD
+228 
-234 WLGAY
+234 
-239 EWTYGVSYKSDPE
+239 
-252 KFVATVQAAVDDYNT
+252 DDYNT

-295 AGDLKDGVH
+295 AGDLEDGVH

-336 TATTTTTTETT
+336 ATTATTTTTTETT

-355 ATDSTPVETT
+355 ATDSTPAETT
-365 TSVQTTTTAKPQT
+365 TSAQTTTAEPQT

-390 VAFDTDID
+390 VDFNTDIY

-403 DITSI
+403 NITSI

-414 ADGAFYNGS
+414 ADGASYNGS

-443 MLTVTPSKEYGKM
+443 TLTVTPSKAYGKM
-456 TVRKYFGNVTLEKV
+456 TVHKYFGDVTLEKV

-490 TAVTTTE
+490 
-497 AKTTTE
+497 AKTITE

-530 DGTMDLTDLV
+530 DGTANLNDLV

-546 VRKGTMTVEQ
+546 VRKGTLIAEQ

-579 LLKHA
+579 LLKQA

>member
-1 MTSLQKKL
+1 MW
-9 ESALYSGYT
+9 
-18 KNRTESINSFEGGI
+18 
-32 FMQKTKKTMAGL
+32 KTKKAMAGL

-94 YFCYGLQQ
+94 YFCYDLQQ
-102 NGITNFDMV
+102 NGVTNFDMV
-111 GPNNNWTDSA
+111 GPNNNWSDSA

-140 GYAIQKIGSR
+140 GYAIRKIGSR

-295 AGDLKDGVH
+295 AGNLKDGVH

-365 TSVQTTTTAKPQT
+365 TSVQITTTQPQT
-378 NPSGDSAFTLTD
+378 NPSGDAAFTLTD
-390 VAFDTDID
+390 VDFNTDIY

-403 DITSI
+403 NITSI

-414 ADGAFYNGS
+414 ADGASYNGS

-428 WNEATSFTSTDLKNQ
+428 WNEATNFTSTDLKNQ

-456 TVRKYFGNVTLEKV
+456 TVRKYFGDVTLEKV
-470 IVHTKGSAEST
+470 IVHTKGSAVST
-481 TTTKVTTTE
+481 TTTE
-490 TAVTTTE
+490 TAVITTE

-503 TSTTTTPVVTTT
+503 TTTTTAPAVTTT
-515 IVTTVTETANGDVNG
+515 VVTTVTEAVNGDVNG
-530 DGTMDLTDLV
+530 DGTADLTDLV
-540 LLQKYL
+540 MLQKYL
-546 VRKGTMTVEQ
+546 VRKETMTVEQ

>member
-1 MTSLQKKL
+1 
-9 ESALYSGYT
+9 
-18 KNRTESINSFEGGI
+18 
-32 FMQKTKKTMAGL
+32 MQKTKKTMAGL

-94 YFCYGLQQ
+94 YFCYDLQQ

-111 GPNNNWTDSA
+111 GPNNNWSDSA

-295 AGDLKDGVH
+295 AGDLEDGVH

-336 TATTTTTTETT
+336 ATTATTTATTTTTTETT

-355 ATDSTPVETT
+355 ATDSTPAETT
-365 TSVQTTTTAKPQT
+365 TSAQTTTTEPQT
-378 NPSGDSAFTLTD
+378 NPSGDAAFTLTD

-443 MLTVTPSKEYGKM
+443 MLTV
-456 TVRKYFGNVTLEKV
+456 RKYFGDVTLEKV
-470 IVHTKGSAEST
+470 IVHTKGSAVST
-481 TTTKVTTTE
+481 TTTE
-490 TAVTTTE
+490 TAVITTE
-497 AKTTTE
+497 AKTTIE
-503 TSTTTTPVVTTT
+503 TTTTTAPAVTTT
-515 IVTTVTETANGDVNG
+515 MVTTVTEAVNGDVNG
-530 DGTMDLTDLV
+530 DGTADLTDLV
-540 LLQKYL
+540 MLQKYL
-546 VRKGTMTVEQ
+546 VRKGTMTAEQ

-579 LLKHA
+579 LLKQA

>member
-1 MTSLQKKL
+1 MW
-9 ESALYSGYT
+9 
-18 KNRTESINSFEGGI
+18 
-32 FMQKTKKTMAGL
+32 KTKKTMAGL

-111 GPNNNWTDSA
+111 GPNNNWSDSA

-239 EWTYGVSYKSDPE
+239 QWTYGVSYESDPE